1 MRSKICM
8 EVDDEINGYN
18 DVDEIDDK
26 HFEAEAEPKNNELN
40 EPEAEPEY
48 DYPKYQIY
56 EHPKFAEYY
65 EEAFNHDRISK
76 DVNCGKYLVI
86 PVISYKIQQK

>member
-1 MRSKICM
+1 M

-26 HFEAEAEPKNNELN
+26 HFEPETEPENNELN

-48 DYPKYQIY
+48 DYPKYRING
-56 EHPKFAEYY
+56 HPKFAEY
-65 EEAFNHDRISK
+65 
-76 DVNCGKYLVI
+76 
-86 PVISYKIQQK
+86 